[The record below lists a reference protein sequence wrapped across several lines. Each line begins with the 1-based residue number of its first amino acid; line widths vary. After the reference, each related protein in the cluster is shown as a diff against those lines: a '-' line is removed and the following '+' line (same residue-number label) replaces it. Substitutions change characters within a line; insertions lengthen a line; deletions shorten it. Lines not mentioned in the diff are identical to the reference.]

1 MIIYPQETNPYVND
15 FIDYRIELTI
25 KRSTQNYI
33 PPIIKETMKKNYPG
47 WYGDFEEWLDIFPY
61 LPAIC

>member
-1 MIIYPQETNPYVND
+1 MIIYSQETNPYVND

-25 KRSTQNYI
+25 DRSTQNYI

-47 WYGDFEEWLDIFPY
+47 
-61 LPAIC
+61 

>member
-25 KRSTQNYI
+25 KRSTHYI

-47 WYGDFEEWLDIFPY
+47 
-61 LPAIC
+61 

>member
-47 WYGDFEEWLDIFPY
+47 
-61 LPAIC
+61 